1 MKSLTIT
8 LLALGGCALAL
19 AGCGK
24 QDAPSPPPPLAA
36 SPKPISQLKCP
47 EKQGRLHRLTQAKDG
62 QGCEYSDNH
71 GQDVSLRLMAIGNP
85 GADTV
90 LSGIENGLF
99 ALMPAANMPPAPPA
113 TPKPPEPPKAKDA
126 SQVALPGMKV
136 TTSHGSTV
144 VQIGGLSIHTQDK
157 DGSVSIN
164 AAGTSGTMP
173 RLHSDQ
179 GTVNVN
185 ANGDTAVIR
194 MHDQGEGIRRSL
206 IIASETPGPTGYRLV
221 GYEARGPV
229 SGPLV
234 VATIKGKGKKER
246 QVFKDMKALVSLNSG
261 R

>member
-71 GQDVSLRLMAIGNP
+71 GQDVSLRLMEIGNP

-99 ALMPAANMPPAPPA
+99 ALMPAAKMPPTPPA

-164 AAGTSGTMP
+164 A
-173 RLHSDQ
+173 
-179 GTVNVN
+179 
-185 ANGDTAVIR
+185 
-194 MHDQGEGIRRSL
+194 
-206 IIASETPGPTGYRLV
+206 SETPGPTGYRLV

-234 VATIKGKGKKER
+234 VATIKGTGKKQR